1 MPHPQSTKSDDS
13 FRIVHDLFLDGD
25 INNGHHRSKAG
36 ADSSGAVTI
45 SAAEM
50 VRLTGV
56 GRERLRTWER
66 RHDFPRPV
74 RCRNNVRRYLAD
86 DVRHVI
92 AVCRA
97 VDAGVPLAEAI
108 DQAATVE
115 PAGEH
120 TLESLGATLDHA
132 PSPAIAVSGPEPL
145 LVVWSNG
152 TTRAAPEA
160 PGLGADLLT
169 AVPGFGQ
176 AARTAIRRLLI
187 GEGPTTAIITHA
199 DWIGTFP
206 AERRSL
212 AWRVPRDVSTEAVV
226 VLLQLPEAAV
236 PHHNGNGLPRTNA
249 TDQTAVW
256 GVAARR
262 ARQALQQQPGIAGPQ
277 LAIAEL
283 MRGTGGL
290 DAMLATCHGG
300 TMRTARS
307 VRGTIEPHVF
317 DLAADCD
324 VARALADAEVD
335 WLSEASRRML
345 GLPARSQAIVVPLI
359 AGRETVGATFLV
371 FADELPLPDIT
382 RELLQSLATAI
393 GAVLQRESRAR

>member
-1 MPHPQSTKSDDS
+1 
-13 FRIVHDLFLDGD
+13 
-25 INNGHHRSKAG
+25 
-36 ADSSGAVTI
+36 
-45 SAAEM
+45 M
-50 VRLTGV
+50 VV
-56 GRERLRTWER
+56 G
-66 RHDFPRPV
+66 
-74 RCRNNVRRYLAD
+74 
-86 DVRHVI
+86 
-92 AVCRA
+92 
-97 VDAGVPLAEAI
+97 
-108 DQAATVE
+108 
-115 PAGEH
+115 
-120 TLESLGATLDHA
+120 
-132 PSPAIAVSGPEPL
+132 
-145 LVVWSNG
+145 SNG
-152 TTRAAPEA
+152 AARAAPEA
-160 PGLGADLLT
+160 PELGADLLSE
-169 AVPGFGQ
+169 VPGFGQ

-187 GEGPTTAIITHA
+187 GEGPSTAIITHA

-212 AWRVPRDVSTEAVV
+212 AWRVPRELSDDAVV
-226 VLLQLPEAAV
+226 VLLQLPEVAAAAT
-236 PHHNGNGLPRTNA
+236 NGSVGIPRSTVG
-249 TDQTAVW
+249 DQTAVW

-290 DAMLATCHGG
+290 DAMLATCPGG
-300 TMRTARS
+300 PMRTARS

-335 WLSEASRRML
+335 WLSDASRRVL

-393 GAVLQRESRAR
+393 GAVLQREHEVATHGKSR